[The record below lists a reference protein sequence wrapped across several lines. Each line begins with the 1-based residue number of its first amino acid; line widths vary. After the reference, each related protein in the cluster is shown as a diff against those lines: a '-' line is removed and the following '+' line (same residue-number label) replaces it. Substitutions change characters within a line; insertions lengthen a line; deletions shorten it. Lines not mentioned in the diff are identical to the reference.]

1 MCNFSVEPTELLDF
15 LYIGNDYNSK
25 DVPLLRE
32 LGITHVINAVDGTIG
47 GSPIRLQ
54 LYEGHMKYLNFLAQ
68 DRRFYNIFRHL
79 ETVQDFI
86 DDARQSGGRVF
97 IHCTLGVNRSG
108 ALAAAYIMLH
118 TGRGPIA
125 VVEEMKRKR
134 GCVLTNPG
142 FQEQLIHLANQ
153 RGLLLQDWHYVE
165 AAQVRKRRAQLH
177 LKEKIKQKKD
187 KRVQDLFLVLLGYKT
202 S

>member
-1 MCNFSVEPTELLDF
+1 M
-15 LYIGNDYNSK
+15 
-25 DVPLLRE
+25 
-32 LGITHVINAVDGTIG
+32 DGTIG
-47 GSPIRLQ
+47 GSPLRLK
-54 LYEGHMKYLNFLAQ
+54 LYHGKMKYMNFMAQ
-68 DRRFYNIFRHL
+68 DRRYYNIYRHL
-79 ETVQDFI
+79 VAVQEFI
-86 DDARQSGGRVF
+86 DDAAASNGRVF

-108 ALAAAYIMLH
+108 ALAAAYIMLR
-118 TGRGPIA
+118 TGKGPIT